1 MRTSRAGC
9 WTCHS
14 HPMRGGRNK
23 CCAWSGR
30 ANPSSIE
37 RGAITE
43 CAAERGAIHPPET
56 RAAPS
61 KPTHSP
67 GQAAQDMTCRPR
79 GPSGRYT
86 HVEREVRPACG
97 VTHLLPIA
105 GELRMHDVFDSIGL
119 WIWHCDSE
127 RLTDHLKRIAQSEED
142 PDMRSHYEWLIQG
155 RCSST
160 TSTPTRDGSS

>member
-1 MRTSRAGC
+1 M
-9 WTCHS
+9 
-14 HPMRGGRNK
+14 
-23 CCAWSGR
+23 
-30 ANPSSIE
+30 
-37 RGAITE
+37 
-43 CAAERGAIHPPET
+43 
-56 RAAPS
+56 
-61 KPTHSP
+61 SP
-67 GQAAQDMTCRPR
+67 RKSCTTDEQA
-79 GPSGRYT
+79 
-86 HVEREVRPACG
+86 VRQIMLKLELLAKASEPLACILM
-97 VTHLLPIA
+97 THLLPIA